1 MKVTWL
7 GQAGLLFEYNE
18 IKILIDPYLSDSCRK
33 VNPKSVRRI
42 PVDERFLNITPDV
55 LVLTHKHLD
64 HTDPETLKHYLG
76 KDGDITVLASK
87 GAWEIA
93 RGFGG
98 NHNYV
103 MFNHQT
109 EFTICGICFKAIY
122 AEHSDENAIG
132 VVFECD
138 GLVYYI
144 AGDTLY
150 NECIFSELQDKIDV
164 LFLPVN
170 GKGNNLNFEDAKRF
184 AKRCGAKKTV
194 PVHWGMFDEYKADD
208 FVFENFISLEP
219 YKTEILKNVDE

>member
-33 VNPKSVRRI
+33 VNPKSIRRI
-42 PVDERFLNITPDV
+42 PVDEKYLSITPDV
-55 LVLTHKHLD
+55 LILTHKHLD
-64 HTDPETLKHYLG
+64 HTDPETLKHYLC
-76 KDGDITVLASK
+76 KDRSITVLASK

-93 RGFGG
+93 RSFGG

-109 EFTICGICFKAIY
+109 EFTACGICFKAVY
-122 AEHSDENAIG
+122 AEHSDEDAIG

-138 GLVYYI
+138 NTTYYI
-144 AGDTLY
+144 TGDTLY
-150 NECIFSELQDKIDV
+150 NERVFSEVHEKIDV

-170 GKGNNLNFEDAKRF
+170 GKGNNLNATDAKRF
-184 AKRCGAKKTV
+184 AKRCGAKKIV
-194 PVHWGMFDEYKADD
+194 PIHWGLFDEFEKED
-208 FVFENFISLEP
+208 FTFENFVALSVFETVLI
-219 YKTEILKNVDE
+219 KNVDV